1 MLAFLCAFLT
11 AACGF
16 DYCKRRIPNCLI
28 VMMAAVGFVFRC
40 GKEGVNGIFAYA
52 GETLLIMT
60 LLYPF
65 FKIGTLGAGD
75 VKLFGVTA
83 GYLPFKKILFF
94 SFVSM
99 LIAAIISLLKLL
111 RKKYLKKRLS
121 ILFGYLINAAGGRSM
136 GAYPSFEEP
145 KEAVTVCLSGPVFLS
160 VLLFLGGAY

>member
-1 MLAFLCAFLT
+1 MLAVLCALLT

-28 VMMAAVGFVFRC
+28 VMMAAVGFASRY
-40 GKEGVNGIFAYA
+40 GKEGMSGIFAYA
-52 GETLLIMT
+52 GETLLVMA

-99 LIAAIISLLKLL
+99 LIAAIISLFKLL
-111 RKKYLKKRLS
+111 RKRNLKERLS
-121 ILFGYLINAAGGRSM
+121 ILFVYLINTADSRNL
-136 GAYPSFEEP
+136 GAYPSFGEP
-145 KEAVTVCLSGPVFLS
+145 KEAATVCLSGPVFLS